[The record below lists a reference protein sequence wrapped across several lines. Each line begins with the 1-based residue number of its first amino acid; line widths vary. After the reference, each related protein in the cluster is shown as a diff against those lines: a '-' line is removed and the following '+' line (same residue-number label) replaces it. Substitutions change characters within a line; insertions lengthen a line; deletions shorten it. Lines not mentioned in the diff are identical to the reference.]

1 MGFKNAKQQLL
12 SCIDTGN
19 VQHEIRHDID
29 VKNLLYSGG
38 VSMADVKVAVIG
50 ADGNDYACSPHHQI
64 NTIDVH
70 VIKIRRGALKNWYI
84 KWYFIAPDAWFISV
98 HN

>member
-12 SCIDTGN
+12 NCIDAGN

-29 VKNLLYSGG
+29 VKNLLYSGA
-38 VSMADVKVAVIG
+38 VSMADVKAAVL
-50 ADGNDYACSPHHQI
+50 AANGNDYECSPHHQMKS
-64 NTIDVH
+64 IDVH
-70 VIKIRRGALKNWYI
+70 IIKVPRGALKNWYI